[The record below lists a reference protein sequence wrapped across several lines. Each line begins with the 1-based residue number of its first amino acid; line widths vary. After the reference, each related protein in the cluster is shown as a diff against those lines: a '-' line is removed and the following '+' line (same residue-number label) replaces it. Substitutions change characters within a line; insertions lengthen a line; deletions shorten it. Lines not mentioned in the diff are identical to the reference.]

1 MSSQQYAPGS
11 LHSYD
16 GTSMLPEQQQCSIV
30 VAVYYRAGV
39 ITETVLLRESAS
51 GTARAATAMV
61 LRRQRAGPRRA
72 IA

>member
-1 MSSQQYAPGS
+1 
-11 LHSYD
+11 
-16 GTSMLPEQQQCSIV
+16 MLPEQQQCSIV